1 MSNEKIRAL
10 LAELR
15 AAIDEA
21 PDAEAR
27 RLIEELDA
35 DIHELLDQD
44 LAEHDSATL
53 LERVNALETRFA
65 ADHPTLERF
74 LRQLADWLAK
84 MGV

>member
-1 MSNEKIRAL
+1 MSKEKIQSL

-15 AAIDEA
+15 EAIDEA

-27 RLIEELDA
+27 QLIEELDA
-35 DIHELLDQD
+35 DIHEML
-44 LAEHDSATL
+44 EHDFKGHDSGSI
-53 LERVNALETRFA
+53 LERVNELETRFA

-74 LRQLADWLAK
+74 LRQIADWLAK